1 MLKTI
6 LNSAAF
12 KPTSM
17 FLAVTFF
24 FMSVTIPMN
33 AETVVVTAGTPVHLE
48 LTDNIDG
55 NKVKQGQTIDFR
67 VISDVIIDGKKVISA
82 GSMAKGQVV
91 DRKKSTLLG
100 IPGEVQV
107 AIKHVIA
114 TDGTMIHLSGSSLSD
129 EGDSRLVVSL
139 VVTFFCLFGF
149 LIKGG
154 KAQIPS
160 GTTLQAYV
168 ASNTQLNVQ

>member
-6 LNSAAF
+6 LNSVAF

-24 FMSVTIPMN
+24 FMSVAIPVN
-33 AETVVVTAGTPVHLE
+33 AETIVVKAGTPVHLE
-48 LTDNIDG
+48 LMNNIDG
-55 NKVKQGQTIDFR
+55 NKVKQGQTVDFR
-67 VISDVIIDGKKVISA
+67 VISDVVIDGKKVITA
-82 GSMAKGQVV
+82 GSMAKGQIIGQ
-91 DRKKSTLLG
+91 KKSSLLG

-107 AIKHVIA
+107 SIKHVIA
-114 TDGTMIHLSGSSLSD
+114 NDGTMVHLNGSSLGD
-129 EGDSRLVVSL
+129 EGTDRLVVSIVCTL
-139 VVTFFCLFGF
+139 FCIFGF

-154 KAQIPS
+154 KAEIPS

-168 ASNTQLNVQ
+168 ASNTELNVQ

>member
-1 MLKTI
+1 MLKKI
-6 LNSAAF
+6 LNSVAF

-33 AETVVVTAGTPVHLE
+33 AETIVVKAGTPVHLE
-48 LTDNIDG
+48 LIDNIDG
-55 NKVKQGQTIDFR
+55 NKVKQGQTVDFR
-67 VISDVIIDGKKVISA
+67 VVSDVVIDSKKVITA
-82 GSMAKGQVV
+82 GSIAKGQIV
-91 DRKKSTLLG
+91 DQKKSNLLG
-100 IPGEVQV
+100 IPGEVQIS
-107 AIKHVIA
+107 IKHVIA

-129 EGDSRLVVSL
+129 EGADRLVLS
-139 VVTFFCLFGF
+139 VVCTLCCIFGF

-154 KAQIPS
+154 KAEIPS

-168 ASNTQLNVQ
+168 ASNTQLDM

>member
-48 LTDNIDG
+48 LTENIDG

-107 AIKHVIA
+107 AIKHVVA
-114 TDGTMIHLSGSSLSD
+114 TDGTMSGSSLSD